1 MSVFRFFKMCKCYQ
15 IAQSISCAYI
25 DILESYLALL
35 NLSDMIKLS
44 LLKVIKIQ
52 SKNNYTQLKG
62 KKQVF
67 CSNREN
73 LLYLSALQSL
83 HALCQISVRQAVES
97 HTYSDTGSPKITPE

>member
-1 MSVFRFFKMCKCYQ
+1 MFSGFLKC
-15 IAQSISCAYI
+15 ANATKLHKASRAYI

-62 KKQVF
+62 KNQVF

-73 LLYLSALQSL
+73 LLYLSALQNL

-97 HTYSDTGSPKITPE
+97 YTYSDTGSPKITPE